1 MRRKL
6 ALLLAL
12 CVLAAALLSGCT
24 GKKLPDGMDA
34 DDVTY
39 EGIQVMKQL
48 IDGEYDA
55 VYALLREDVRAQTS
69 AKDIEAMMAAAEDG
83 RGSYEKVTDSMATGV
98 TNTDEPHAIA
108 VIRAKYE
115 KKSVYFRIAF
125 DTDMNLIG
133 LEAKG
138 K

>member
-12 CVLAAALLSGCT
+12 FALAAAMLVGCT

-34 DDVTY
+34 DEVTRA
-39 EGIQVMKQL
+39 GIQVMKQL

-55 VYALLREDVRAQTS
+55 VYDLLREDVRAQTS
-69 AKDIEAMMAAAEDG
+69 AMDIEAMMAEAENE

>member
-1 MRRKL
+1 MRKSI

-12 CVLAAALLSGCT
+12 VLLTALLSGCT
-24 GKKLPDGMDA
+24 GKKLPDGMDSDEVVRA
-34 DDVTY
+34 
-39 EGIQVMKQL
+39 GINVMKQL
-48 IDGEYDA
+48 IDEEYDA
-55 VYALLREDVRAQTS
+55 VYDALREDVRAQTS
-69 AKDIEAMMAAAEDG
+69 AAGIEAMMDKAEDG

-125 DTDMNLIG
+125 DTDMALIG
-133 LEAKG
+133 MEAKG

>member
-1 MRRKL
+1 MRKSI

-12 CVLAAALLSGCT
+12 ALLAALGLTGCT
-24 GKKLPDGMDA
+24 GKKLPDGMDSDEVVHA
-34 DDVTY
+34 
-39 EGIQVMKQL
+39 GISVMKQL

-55 VYALLREDVRAQTS
+55 VYDTLREDVRAQTS
-69 AKDIEAMMAAAEDG
+69 ADALERMMDEAEDG
-83 RGSYEKVTDSMATGV
+83 RGSYDKVTDSMATGV
-98 TNTDEPHAIA
+98 TDADEPHAIA

-125 DTDMNLIG
+125 DTDMALIG